1 MLELGPYVV
10 KDDVDRGCAMWMECL
25 VIAFG
30 GGGFNIRTAWVLT
43 IDSSW
48 SSVSIPS

>member
-10 KDDVDRGCAMWMECL
+10 KDDMDRAGLCDVECF

-30 GGGFNIRTAWVLT
+30 GGGFNIGTAWVLT